1 MPRPAPETTVSEEVK
16 YCIQKKPPASQPTSD
31 SNSPAPEKT
40 SHEHKAKTLH
50 IMGFISTMARCMRD
64 GRFSQNHTT
73 TKPNPPPQDGEECK
87 DLIKK
92 PSSNTGTTSHPRGE
106 SIESTSTIVHPSS
119 TADNNE
125 PIVPAESPA
134 RRKQLSPADL
144 NLQTLFENGRRLD
157 AATTNRAVQALAF
170 PEYPVLKLDSTRPPS
185 DTPRKKLQAPVDPGE
200 KMGIDRNMGGKGK
213 ESCEGCGR
221 MERAVRKEGGSRLKR
236 SMTAL
241 FKRRVS
247 LKLPRSSFSMRY
259 LGGYS
264 SPSWI
269 DTTSLAE
276 EACLVDE
283 KEEKWLEAH
292 GIRGGL
298 DIGHWSG
305 DGMGRA
311 W

>member
-1 MPRPAPETTVSEEVK
+1 
-16 YCIQKKPPASQPTSD
+16 
-31 SNSPAPEKT
+31 
-40 SHEHKAKTLH
+40 
-50 IMGFISTMARCMRD
+50 MRD
-64 GRFSQNHTT
+64 GRFSQKLAT
-73 TKPNPPPQDGEECK
+73 TKPTPPNQDGEECK

-92 PSSNTGTTSHPRGE
+92 SSSNTTTTTSHLRGE
-106 SIESTSTIVHPSS
+106 SIESTSTIVQPSTTS
-119 TADNNE
+119 NNE
-125 PIVPAESPA
+125 PVVPAESPA

-144 NLQTLFENGRRLD
+144 NAQTLFENGRRLD

-170 PEYPVLKLDSTRPPS
+170 PEYPILKLDTTRSPS

-200 KMGIDRNMGGKGK
+200 KMGLDRSMGGKGK
-213 ESCEGCGR
+213 ESCEGSGR
-221 MERAVRKEGGSRLKR
+221 MNGAVRKEGGSRLKR

-241 FKRRVS
+241 FKRRCS

-259 LGGYS
+259 LRGYS

-276 EACLVDE
+276 EACVVDE

-292 GIRGGL
+292 GIRGGM
-298 DIGHWSG
+298 DIGYWSG
-305 DGMGRA
+305 DGLGRA